1 MIGVG
6 SVERGVGTTCV
17 CLSFATFLHSKLGMK
32 TAYIELNTTDQIR
45 SLSKKNSLEPFIHQ
59 GIHIYPS
66 TKVTS
71 LSEILNKDFDYVI
84 LDMGVLTNYTAI
96 EFSKC
101 QKQFLVCDFCQW
113 KTKIQL
119 ERIKNLTQNKK
130 IQQKGIVFLS
140 VKNESTYQTLT
151 NNTWKTFP
159 FITNPF
165 QLTVTVFH
173 ALNLLLV

>member
-1 MIGVG
+1 MG

-17 CLSFATFLHSKLGMK
+17 CLTFATFLHSKLGMK
-32 TAYIELNTTDQIR
+32 TAYVELNTTNQII
-45 SLSKKNSLEPFIHQ
+45 SLSKKNSLKPFVYQ

-71 LSEILNKDFDYVI
+71 LSDILNKDFDYVI
-84 LDMGVLTNYTAI
+84 LDMGILSHYSAI

-101 QKQFLVCDFCQW
+101 HKQFLVCDFCSW
-113 KTKIQL
+113 KRKIQL
-119 ERIKNLTQNKK
+119 EKIEYLAQNKK
-130 IQQKGIVFLS
+130 IQQKGIVFLA
-140 VKNESTYQTLT
+140 VNKESTFQILP
-151 NNTWKTFP
+151 NTKWKMFP
-159 FITNPF
+159 SITNPF